1 MRRSP
6 SGFTLIELLIVIS
19 IIGVLAAV
27 LLPSVLENRD
37 AANAS
42 ADAMQLGTHNQWF
55 EFYRQK
61 HNRGLPSEGGHKF
74 VLSTWK
80 VIDHTAENFDK
91 YFSPGARDNDGYYQD
106 LRKNLLRGEIPW
118 SDVRQCTPADTHYAG
133 RAKQDLKTVGQSG
146 NEALMA
152 NANDGMWTLRDG
164 TVNILLASGAVRT
177 LSYPM
182 MQELYGLGE
191 KDVNNPVATWG
202 PNSPIPECRKLDR

>member
-27 LLPSVLENRD
+27 LLPAVLENRD
-37 AANAS
+37 AANSA

-61 HNRGLPSEGGHKF
+61 YNRAMPMEGGHKF

-80 VIDHTAENFDK
+80 VVDHTVENFDK
-91 YFSPGARDNDGYYQD
+91 YFSPGARDNDAHYQE
-106 LRKNLLRGEIPW
+106 LRKQMLRGEMPW
-118 SDVRQCTPADTHYAG
+118 TDLRQCTPADTTYAG
-133 RAKQDLKTVGQSG
+133 RAKDHIKTVGQSG
-146 NEALMA
+146 NEAMMA
-152 NANDGMWTLRDG
+152 NSNNGMWTLRDG
-164 TVNILLASGAVRT
+164 TVNILLFSGAVRT
-177 LSYPM
+177 LSYQM

-191 KDVNNPVATWG
+191 RDPNNPIQTWG
-202 PNSPIPECRKLDR
+202 ANSPIPECQKLDQ